1 MKMKLRLPK
10 EKAIFA
16 LIEEIKL
23 TSPGIHYLRLAQIFV
38 LMRASINVV
47 TNIVKDIE
55 KSKIIHSCL
64 LTP

>member
-1 MKMKLRLPK
+1 
-10 EKAIFA
+10 
-16 LIEEIKL
+16 
-23 TSPGIHYLRLAQIFV
+23 